1 MLIKRLPS
9 DDERKQFR
17 DKLNRIIKKYEAD
30 IDLSLIGFPSNY
42 RQLMYIKNLKNIM
55 FAYLR

>member
-17 DKLNRIIKKYEAD
+17 DKLNRIVKKYEMD
-30 IDLSLIGFPSNY
+30 IDLNLIGFHHNY
-42 RQLMYIKNLKNIM
+42 RELMYIKNLKNIT
-55 FAYLR
+55 